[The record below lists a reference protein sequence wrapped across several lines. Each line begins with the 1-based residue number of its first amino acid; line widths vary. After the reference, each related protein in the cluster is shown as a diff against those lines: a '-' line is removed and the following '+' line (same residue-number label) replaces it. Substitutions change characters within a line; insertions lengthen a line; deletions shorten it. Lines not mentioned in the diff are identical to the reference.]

1 MIDWSSLWESIKLF
15 FAENWLA
22 NVIAFLTFGIT
33 TVGILLT
40 HYHNKKSIPEKALD
54 ARTEV
59 KNMSLN
65 VETQIKTEPLFFD
78 EPTQKSDLFCKKIM
92 VNNKEK
98 RIFIHRLKNTSYILT
113 GDAGCGKS
121 ALLKYDFL
129 TTFSKHHRKNNSAI
143 IFLYSYD
150 LIKIVEDKPTQKE
163 FLKKIQNAK
172 LKTIFLYLDGVD
184 EIGDVRCAAFYD
196 FINYISKLAS
206 NIIFKISCR
215 TEFAHNYLER
225 EKSFS
230 RIQKIFK
237 IGAWTPSMLYSY
249 AKKLIKHLDKNKYQS
264 ICNLSAKAFLKEEKN
279 WEKHVNSPLLMKI
292 YIYIK
297 IHGGEFL
304 TGEIKNKYSFYD
316 HFINVLLKTYYTR
329 TGSPIL
335 DDEMISSKEI
345 QSKTIFSVFSHG
357 GKDLEDLPELDV
369 LSPILKNTSSNK
381 KTFVHETFFE
391 YYVASYYYSK
401 LINPSFDS
409 TVISVFYQ
417 NYSNDFADFISD
429 AIITENTDQQNIF
442 DKLLNIYYS
451 TLNEKT
457 KQIFIQ
463 RFPSFNP
470 SGFCQLSTLTEQQFF
485 SLKYEIIFR
494 MGRLNSLNNEN
505 LNTNII
511 DFLEFVYE
519 KDDNIKYSKRI
530 KYYLVVLKRCC
541 AISASFLGGEKIEID
556 YVKHMLSFY
565 DYNEHYDLA
574 NRSHTLLFYGDV
586 KNKNIFNF
594 RDDNIVTPYENA
606 FKKRID
612 RLSLPLPSHIDNM
625 DKQTKKKY
633 FFRLFDLATIYT
645 FMKHRGKALTVKEH
659 KIISQCKVVFDGASS
674 ERSEIM
680 KKIKEEILALNND
693 LQKNR

>member
-15 FAENWLA
+15 FAENWLS
-22 NVIAFLTFGIT
+22 NVIALLMLIVTAT
-33 TVGILLT
+33 GILIP
-40 HYHNKKSIPEKALD
+40 HFRNKKSISDKVTD
-54 ARTEV
+54 SRTAV
-59 KNMSLN
+59 KNISSN
-65 VETQIKTEPLFFD
+65 AQTQIKTEPLFFD
-78 EPTQKSDLFCKKIM
+78 EPIQKSDLFCKKI
-92 VNNKEK
+92 VINNKEK
-98 RIFIHRLKNTSYILT
+98 RISIKKLKNKAYILT
-113 GDAGCGKS
+113 GEAGCGKS

-129 TTFSKHHRKNNSAI
+129 KNFSKHYRKSESAM

-150 LIKIVEDKPTQKE
+150 LIKIIEDKSAKKD
-163 FLKKIQNAK
+163 FLGKIENAK
-172 LKTIFLYLDGVD
+172 LKTIILYLDGVD
-184 EIGDVRCAAFYD
+184 EIGEVRCSAFYD
-196 FINYISKLAS
+196 FIHCISRSAP

-225 EKSFS
+225 EKLFS
-230 RIQKIFK
+230 RIQKTFK

-249 AKKLIKHLDKNKYQS
+249 AKKLIKYLDKNKYQS
-264 ICNLSAKAFLKEEKN
+264 MCTLNTRTFLKEEKN

-297 IHGGEFL
+297 IHGGDVL
-304 TGEIKNKYSFYD
+304 TDEIKNKYSFYD
-316 HFINVLLKTYYTR
+316 QFINFLLKTYYTR
-329 TGSPIL
+329 NGRPIL
-335 DDEMISSKEI
+335 DDEMISLKEI

-357 GKDLEDLPELDV
+357 GKDLEDFPELDI

-391 YYVASYYYSK
+391 YYVASYYYLK
-401 LINPSFDS
+401 LINPSFDN

-457 KQIFIQ
+457 KQIFMQ
-463 RFPSFNP
+463 KFPSFNP

-494 MGRLNSLNNEN
+494 MGRLNSLNNEI

-519 KDDNIKYSKRI
+519 KDYNIKYSKRI

-606 FKKRID
+606 FKKRSVITG
-612 RLSLPLPSHIDNM
+612 LLVNLNQFFYLPICPD
-625 DKQTKKKY
+625 
-633 FFRLFDLATIYT
+633 A
-645 FMKHRGKALTVKEH
+645 
-659 KIISQCKVVFDGASS
+659 
-674 ERSEIM
+674 
-680 KKIKEEILALNND
+680 
-693 LQKNR
+693 

>member
-1 MIDWSSLWESIKLF
+1 M
-15 FAENWLA
+15 
-22 NVIAFLTFGIT
+22 
-33 TVGILLT
+33 
-40 HYHNKKSIPEKALD
+40 
-54 ARTEV
+54 
-59 KNMSLN
+59 
-65 VETQIKTEPLFFD
+65 
-78 EPTQKSDLFCKKIM
+78 
-92 VNNKEK
+92 
-98 RIFIHRLKNTSYILT
+98 
-113 GDAGCGKS
+113 
-121 ALLKYDFL
+121 
-129 TTFSKHHRKNNSAI
+129 
-143 IFLYSYD
+143 
-150 LIKIVEDKPTQKE
+150 
-163 FLKKIQNAK
+163 NAK
-172 LKTIFLYLDGVD
+172 T
-184 EIGDVRCAAFYD
+184 
-196 FINYISKLAS
+196 
-206 NIIFKISCR
+206 
-215 TEFAHNYLER
+215 
-225 EKSFS
+225 
-230 RIQKIFK
+230 
-237 IGAWTPSMLYSY
+237 
-249 AKKLIKHLDKNKYQS
+249 
-264 ICNLSAKAFLKEEKN
+264 FLKEEKD
-279 WEKHVNSPLLMKI
+279 WEKHINSPLLMKI

-297 IHGGEFL
+297 IYGGEFL
-304 TGEIKNKYSFYD
+304 TDEIKNKYSFYD
-316 HFINVLLKTYYTR
+316 QFINVLLKTYYTR
-329 TGSPIL
+329 NGSPIL
-335 DDEMISSKEI
+335 YDEMINSKEI
-345 QSKTIFSVFSHG
+345 QSKIIFSVFSHG
-357 GKDLEDLPELDV
+357 GKDLEDLPELKM
-369 LSPILKNTSSNK
+369 LSPILKSTSSNK

-391 YYVASYYYSK
+391 YYIASFYYSK
-401 LINPSFDS
+401 LMNPSFDN
-409 TVISVFYQ
+409 TVLSIFYQ

-429 AIITENTDQQNIF
+429 AITTENTDQQYIF
-442 DKLLNIYYS
+442 LKLLNIYYC

-494 MGRLNSLNNEN
+494 MGRLNTIHSAV

-519 KDDNIKYSKRI
+519 KDDNIKYSKRN

-541 AISASFLGGEKIEID
+541 AISASFLGGESIEID
-556 YVKHMLSFY
+556 YVKHMLRFY

-586 KNKNIFNF
+586 KNKNIFSF
-594 RDDNIVTPYENA
+594 RDETISAPYENA

-612 RLSLPLPSHIDNM
+612 RLSFPLPDCINNM